1 MHWKFFVKNVKKSLL
16 CVNFKVTKKIVG
28 EQDAGIKQFVVL
40 LKTLNLNTQNHV
52 VHKDANF
59 YSNLSKQVEIKN

>member
-1 MHWKFFVKNVKKSLL
+1 MHLKFVVKNVKKSLL
-16 CVNFKVTKKIVG
+16 YVNFKVTKKIVE
-28 EQDAGIKQFVVL
+28 EQDAGIKQYVVL

-59 YSNLSKQVEIKN
+59 YSNLFKQVEIKN